1 MRAARLVVLLA
12 VLWSVPARADSG
24 QFGVGLIVGQP
35 TGITG
40 AYDLSDKSAIDAAV
54 GLALFDNRDLY
65 VHVEYTY
72 TPFVLVHGGDLDL
85 SAYLGV
91 GGWFVSAGKAVLGVR
106 VPFGLS
112 LDFNTA
118 PIQIFLEASV
128 LVAIVPDPDGTVRG
142 AAGFRYYF

>member
-12 VLWSVPARADSG
+12 VLWTVPARADSG
-24 QFGVGLIVGQP
+24 QFGLGLIVGQP

-54 GLALFDNRDLY
+54 GLALFDGRDFY
-65 VHVEYTY
+65 VHVEYLY
-72 TPFVLVHGGDLDL
+72 TPFTLVHGGDLDL
-85 SAYLGV
+85 SAYLGI
-91 GGWFVSAGKAVLGVR
+91 GGWLVAAGDAVIGVR
-106 VPFGLS
+106 APFGLS

-118 PIQIFLEASV
+118 PIQIFAEASV
-128 LVAIVPDPDGTVRG
+128 LVSLVPEVRGTVRG